1 VIRRDRA
8 RERGFTLLEMI
19 VATTIMAIAVVGLL
33 SGLSGATRNA
43 ARLRDYDRA
52 AQLARLRM
60 NELLLDRAMP
70 RNSNLSGPFDAAL
83 TGGIEAGWQA
93 RLENFE
99 MPPHPHP
106 GMMALDRIELQV
118 WWMSGTERRTFTLDA
133 FRPRVLQPLDFV
145 PGEVPGGAL

>member
-1 VIRRDRA
+1 
-8 RERGFTLLEMI
+8 M

-60 NELLLDRAMP
+60 NELMVDRTFP
-70 RNSNLSGPFDAAL
+70 RNIPISGPFDPAL

-99 MPPHPHP
+99 LPPHPAP
-106 GMMALDRIELQV
+106 GQMALDRIELQV
-118 WWMSGTERRTFTLDA
+118 WWKSGNERRTFTLDA
-133 FRPRVLQPLDFV
+133 FRPRVLMPQDMAPAAGVQP
-145 PGEVPGGAL
+145 

>member
-1 VIRRDRA
+1 MTRRTA
-8 RERGFTLLEMI
+8 ATERGFTLLEMI

-43 ARLRDYDRA
+43 ARLLDYDRA

-70 RNSNLSGPFDAAL
+70 RNTLLSGPFDPSL
-83 TGGIEAGWQA
+83 TGGVQAGWQA
-93 RLENFE
+93 RLESFE

-106 GMMALDRIELQV
+106 GMLALDRLELQV
-118 WWMSGTERRTFTLDA
+118 WWMSGPARRTFTLDA
-133 FRPRVLQPLDFV
+133 FRPRLLQPLDFV
-145 PGEVPGGAL
+145 PATAGGALP